1 MGRRDELEDINIRLR
16 ILDDMMNDMR
26 VEEMKLRIQ
35 TYDSIS
41 QDEQRVVTH
50 EEFYI
55 LKESELLRW
64 RQRQIDNGYISDI
77 EDLTLYLARDLLIF
91 IENYPQFE
99 TDEHFRNIIRYLY
112 SKYLTN
118 VSRETKRKRM
128 GHGFN
133 NVNSYNWPIPLENNI
148 SLFIEYLDE
157 LVRAL
162 EYEGSIDGHGKYWK
176 PKYKRKMS
184 RRKHKHKKVKS
195 CKKRSH

>member
-55 LKESELLRW
+55 LKESALLRW
-64 RQRQIDNGYISDI
+64 RQRQIDNDYISDI

-128 GHGFN
+128 GQGFN
-133 NVNSYNWPIPLENNI
+133 NVNSYNWPLPLENNI

-162 EYEGSIDGHGKYWK
+162 EYEGSIDGHGKYRK
-176 PKYKRKMS
+176 PKYKRKRS